1 MKTMFDIPYVPKDEV
16 ISLLEDK
23 QRDLCPTG
31 RFGRGYVYGSDREEF
46 DRWQELIDAVERN
59 RIEKHWWYFS
69 ESIGPEF
76 SKEQFVFDEEW
87 FDKIDESVDVGD
99 IGGLL

>member
-46 DRWQELIDAVERN
+46 DRWQELINQVESLKTVGVVNSFPAAVGN
-59 RIEKHWWYFS
+59 G
-69 ESIGPEF
+69 SI
-76 SKEQFVFDEEW
+76 
-87 FDKIDESVDVGD
+87 D
-99 IGGLL
+99 ITVPSDLL

>member
-1 MKTMFDIPYVPKDEV
+1 MKTTFDVPYVPKDEV

-46 DRWQELIDAVERN
+46 DRWQELIDAVEHMETVGVVKFSASDYGCDP
-59 RIEKHWWYFS
+59 IEVS
-69 ESIGPEF
+69 
-76 SKEQFVFDEEW
+76 
-87 FDKIDESVDVGD
+87 VGD
-99 IGGLL
+99 ISLPDNLL